1 MAQNERAGQA
11 AARAQ
16 QLTALNK
23 QMATLMKRLVTATSD
38 AVVSAYETEIGNI
51 ELEKRVLEEKAQTA
65 LELPETF
72 EKTFS
77 AAMTFL
83 ANPWIL
89 WDKGTFAHKR
99 LLLRLTV
106 PSPITYTRE
115 NGFLNTNLSL
125 PFNALGKDSMQNLQM
140 VRSRRLELPRVLPH
154 SDLNAARLP
163 IPPRPHWI
171 GGASLAPRQSA
182 AKRELCLFSQSF
194 LFSCVAQNV
203 TAFVVRKK
211 PARQRMK
218 AARDARSRVTAN
230 ICSRK
235 TIEGGPVR

>member
-1 MAQNERAGQA
+1 MFSDLWNQRLERHHEQA

-16 QLTALNK
+16 QLTALSK

-38 AVVSAYETEIGNI
+38 AVVSAYETEIGKI

-125 PFNALGKDSMQNLQM
+125 PFNVLGGKDMQNLQM
-140 VRSRRLELPRVLPH
+140 VRAGGLEPPRLSLRILSPL
-154 SDLNAARLP
+154 RLP
-163 IPPRPHWI
+163 IPPRPR
-171 GGASLAPRQSA
+171 G
-182 AKRELCLFSQSF
+182 F
-194 LFSCVAQNV
+194 AQ
-203 TAFVVRKK
+203 
-211 PARQRMK
+211 
-218 AARDARSRVTAN
+218 
-230 ICSRK
+230 
-235 TIEGGPVR
+235 